1 MQKEITMSTPI
12 ICSDLSEMRAAI
24 SGVNFDEEAS
34 NLMHY
39 QASYEAAA
47 RVITVSNGLL
57 LVL

>member
-1 MQKEITMSTPI
+1 
-12 ICSDLSEMRAAI
+12 MRAAI

-57 LVL
+57 GTLMEIV